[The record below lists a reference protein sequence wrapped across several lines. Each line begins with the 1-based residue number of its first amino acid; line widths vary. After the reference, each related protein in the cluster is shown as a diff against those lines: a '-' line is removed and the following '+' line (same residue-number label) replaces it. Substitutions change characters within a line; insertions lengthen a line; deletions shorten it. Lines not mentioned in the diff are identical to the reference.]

1 MAPTAD
7 RDDRR
12 PPSGQRAYRPDAAGG
27 SRPRPV
33 QAPSEPA
40 APAGRAAAGPPGR
53 RHRPPS
59 PWACEPSAPWRSGR
73 SSGPVRPWSLDLGL
87 SPPPPGR
94 CEARGPGPRF
104 ADLGG
109 RRAADDGTGNAP

>member
-12 PPSGQRAYRPDAAGG
+12 PRSGKRAYRPDAAGG
-27 SRPRPV
+27 SRPRPM
-33 QAPSEPA
+33 PA
-40 APAGRAAAGPPGR
+40 
-53 RHRPPS
+53 
-59 PWACEPSAPWRSGR
+59 
-73 SSGPVRPWSLDLGL
+73 SSGPARPWSLDLGL

-94 CEARGPGPRF
+94 SEARGPALRP

-109 RRAADDGTGNAP
+109 GRTAGDATGNAP